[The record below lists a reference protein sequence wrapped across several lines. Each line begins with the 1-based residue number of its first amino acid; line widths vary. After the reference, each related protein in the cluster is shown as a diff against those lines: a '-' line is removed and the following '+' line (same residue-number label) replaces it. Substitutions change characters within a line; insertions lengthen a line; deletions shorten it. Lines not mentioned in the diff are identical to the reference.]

1 MKKTLVAAV
10 ACAALT
16 PAAWAQSSVTLYGLV
31 DAGYNYVSGLRGG
44 SKHMLASGIMEGSRL
59 GVRVN
64 EDLGSGWRAVATME
78 HRAEIDIGGIS
89 NRPPSGSQT
98 PDRLNQA
105 ALLGLPGQLQTAVNL
120 VSAQIGNQ
128 IGVNLDNPRFWDR
141 QIFVGLV
148 TPVGAVLAG
157 RQYTP
162 AYEVA
167 ASFDTLATQSSLA
180 VGQVSSFPPPVDI
193 RVSNSVQYRIQTGP
207 FSASVMVAAGEG
219 SISTGRLLGAGA
231 TYKGSAFSVGAA
243 YNTRENERGDKSLT
257 TAVLGASV
265 PVGPVTIFGLVA
277 KVTDDNP
284 SGLSGIAPALVAQ
297 GAPAAVAGAV
307 QNAFL
312 GAMRQDAYFYQLGA
326 KWVTGPH
333 TIYTAYN
340 LHNDRLPAN
349 ADSSSFGG
357 VYTYSFSKRTDVNF
371 VLARFVND
379 NLAQTAPGGAGF
391 LGGVTAYAGKDAT
404 NIALGLRHRF

>member
-64 EDLGSGWRAVATME
+64 EDLGGGWRAVATME

-105 ALLGLPGQLQTAVNL
+105 ALLGLPGALQPAVTA

-128 IGVNLDNPRFWDR
+128 IGVNLDSPRFWDR

-193 RVSNSVQYRIQTGP
+193 RISNSVQYRIQTGP
-207 FSASVMVAAGEG
+207 FTGSLMVAASEG
-219 SISTGRLLGAGA
+219 SAFTGRLLGAGA
-231 TYKGSAFSVGAA
+231 TYKGSAFSIGAA

-257 TAVLGASV
+257 TAVLGASA

-284 SGLSGIAPALVAQ
+284 SGLSGIAGQLTPVVGPVA
-297 GAPAAVAGAV
+297 AGLV

-312 GAMRQDAYFYQLGA
+312 TAMRQDAYFYQLGA